1 MSYDTDRY
9 RLPRQSE
16 RLTITECGIQICHPG
31 HAAPMLKYR
40 EYSAHFILEGAGVY
54 EIGGNSYPLEAGD
67 GFMITPGAVCSYTAD
82 EKRPWKYVYVSFMG
96 READAIAESAGISE
110 KNVIFHFPADDAMRR
125 DIYALHAAG
134 KQSGACGYDVLGY
147 FLLVMSRLIKKSA
160 PQKIQERTGAHYVH
174 LAKQYVEDNYPY
186 EIGTAEIAYH
196 VCLERSYLYRL
207 FIKEEGISPSRYLL
221 RYRMQK
227 AASLLLQAERSISE
241 IAAAVGIPELSHFYK
256 AFKGFYGITPKKYRE
271 LQKSI

>member
-9 RLPRQSE
+9 RLPRQNNS
-16 RLTITECGIQICHPG
+16 LSIVECGIQICHPG

-82 EKRPWKYVYVSFMG
+82 QERPWKYIYVSFSG
-96 READAIAESAGISE
+96 TEADALVQDAGLSAE
-110 KNVIFHFPADDAMRR
+110 NVIFHFTADDAMRR

-134 KQSGACGYDVLGY
+134 KQSGVCGYDVLGY
-147 FLLVMSRLIKKSA
+147 FLLVMSRLAKKS
-160 PQKIQERTGAHYVH
+160 PPLPTHERTGAQYLHR
-174 LAKQYVEDNYPY
+174 AKQYVEDNYPY

-196 VCLERSYLYRL
+196 VCLDRTYLYRL
-207 FIKEEGISPSRYLL
+207 FIKEEGISPSRYLM
-221 RYRMQK
+221 RHRMQR
-227 AASLLLQAERSISE
+227 AAALLLQTELPTPE
-241 IAAAVGIPELSHFYK
+241 IATAVGIGELSHFYK
-256 AFKGFYGITPKKYRE
+256 TFKAFYGMTPKKYRE
-271 LQKSI
+271 IQNRI

>member
-1 MSYDTDRY
+1 MSYETDRY
-9 RLPRQSE
+9 RLPIQNHTLSVV
-16 RLTITECGIQICHPG
+16 ECGIQICHAG

-54 EIGGNSYPLEAGD
+54 EIGDSSYPLEAGD

-82 EKRPWKYVYVSFMG
+82 EKRPWKYVYVSFSG

-110 KNVIFHFPADDAMRR
+110 GNVIFHFPADDAMRH

-147 FLLVMSRLIKKSA
+147 FLLVMSRLIKKCA
-160 PQKIQERTGAHYVH
+160 PSKIQERTGEHYVR

-186 EIGTAEIAYH
+186 KIGTAEIAYH

-207 FIKEEGISPSRYLL
+207 FMKEEGISPSRYLL
-221 RYRMQK
+221 QYRMQR
-227 AASLLLQAERSISE
+227 AVSLLLQAEHSISE
-241 IAAAVGIPELSHFYK
+241 VAAAVGIPELAHFYK
-256 AFKGFYGITPKKYRE
+256 AFKAFYGVTPKKYKE
-271 LQKSI
+271 MQKSI

>member
-54 EIGGNSYPLEAGD
+54 EIGGNRYPLEAGD

-82 EKRPWKYVYVSFMG
+82 EKRPWKYVYVSFIG

-110 KNVIFHFPADDAMRR
+110 ENVIFHFPADDAMRH

-160 PQKIQERTGAHYVH
+160 PQKIQERTGEHYVR

-186 EIGTAEIAYH
+186 KIGTAEIAYH
-196 VCLERSYLYRL
+196 V
-207 FIKEEGISPSRYLL
+207 SPSRYLL
-221 RYRMQK
+221 RYRMQR
-227 AASLLLQAERSISE
+227 AVSLLLQAEHSISE
-241 IAAAVGIPELSHFYK
+241 IAAAVGIPELAHFYK
-256 AFKGFYGITPKKYRE
+256 AFKAFYGVTPKKYKE
-271 LQKSI
+271 MQKSI